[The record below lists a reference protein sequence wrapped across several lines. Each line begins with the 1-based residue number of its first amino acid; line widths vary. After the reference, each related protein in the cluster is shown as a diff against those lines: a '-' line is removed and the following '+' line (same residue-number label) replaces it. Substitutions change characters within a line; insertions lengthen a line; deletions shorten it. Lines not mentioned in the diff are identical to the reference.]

1 MMKFQRIAR
10 NLTRACLISSS
21 IFSNKKKDK
30 IHFHERQL
38 HEIFKEITMEKRL
51 FAKYHSFY
59 TLN

>member
-51 FAKYHSFY
+51 FA
-59 TLN
+59 